1 MAAKPR
7 NPYADQTSAGY
18 AGNLGRS
25 VLEGLTFNN
34 AAELE
39 AAIRAAAGGDMSR
52 YRQLK
57 QAIDQ
62 NYGQW
67 GEQHVAPRM
76 AGELGGAA
84 IPGLV
89 GAFIPGGQG
98 ATLGAVS
105 RGARMAAEPLTVL
118 AERYAPRMLESLT
131 QRAPR
136 LMNVAMPLADEMVT
150 GALQAVG
157 SAPTI
162 AEAPR
167 TVVEEAPLNLGLS
180 LVSRGLTDRAKR
192 ALAVRRARKRVD

>member
-1 MAAKPR
+1 MAKPR
-7 NPYADQTSAGY
+7 NPYAGQTSAGY

-76 AGELGGAA
+76 LGELGGAA

-105 RGARMAAEPLTVL
+105 KGARMVAEPLTAL
-118 AERYAPRMLESLT
+118 AERYTPRVLESLT

-136 LMNVAMPLADEMVT
+136 LMNLAMPLGDEMVT
-150 GALQAVG
+150 GALQSVG
-157 SAPTI
+157 SAPTM
-162 AEAPR
+162 ADAPR
-167 TVVEEAPLNLGLS
+167 TVAEEAPLNLGLS
-180 LVSRGLTDRAKR
+180 LASRGLTDRAKR
-192 ALAVRRARKRVD
+192 ALAVRRARKKAG